1 MTGQEPSASAG
12 DPQAARARRRAALD
26 AVHDP
31 LDVLALEHLLAQQR
45 AGELVE
51 LRAVLGDQAHGA
63 AHRLVGEVLLLGV
76 AQLARAV
83 GDRAAL
89 GDQLDAR

>member
-1 MTGQEPSASAG
+1 MIRSMSSRSSTSWRRSAC
-12 DPQAARARRRAALD
+12 
-26 AVHDP
+26 
-31 LDVLALEHLLAQQR
+31 
-45 AGELVE
+45 GELVE
-51 LRAVLGDQAHGA
+51 LRAVAVEQPHRA

-89 GDQLDAR
+89 GGQLDAR